1 MGPQYPLWAEVPH
14 SCALSL
20 WGPLHGSWP
29 HPDTLQ
35 PLPFSGHHFLRW
47 KVELPGLLIE
57 QWAPGSGPAAGLAVG
72 TLLAAGPV
80 AGQMGLPLSP
90 LAQTPQ
96 EQGDQAGLRLR
107 REGFVPGQ
115 CPAESRCQ
123 LLLMTE
129 DPKSLAS
136 LLTRLHLEAALMQS
150 MGGATRW
157 SFPMSMTCLE
167 SQHSLLFWQVAQG
180 ICPSI
185 S

>member
-1 MGPQYPLWAEVPH
+1 M
-14 SCALSL
+14 
-20 WGPLHGSWP
+20 
-29 HPDTLQ
+29 
-35 PLPFSGHHFLRW
+35 
-47 KVELPGLLIE
+47 
-57 QWAPGSGPAAGLAVG
+57 G

-129 DPKSLAS
+129 DPKEPGFTSDEASSRGCFDAVYGRSNSVVFSHEHDLPGVPAQPALLAGCPGHLPVHILMLLVWKTRYLLSL
-136 LLTRLHLEAALMQS
+136 T
-150 MGGATRW
+150 
-157 SFPMSMTCLE
+157 
-167 SQHSLLFWQVAQG
+167 G
-180 ICPSI
+180 IPGPLGRGPTS
-185 S
+185 